1 MSGESGQLS
10 ELVRNILQDLSR
22 ILRAELRL
30 ARTELAEK
38 GVRAGTAV
46 GILSGAAVAGL
57 LAASCFVTTCI
68 AALCLVMP
76 LWLAAL
82 LMGILLTFFA
92 AGAFAIGRTRLSEI
106 DALPQRTA
114 QTLRDDVEWAK
125 HRIE

>member
-46 GILSGAAVAGL
+46 GIL
-57 LAASCFVTTCI
+57 
-68 AALCLVMP
+68 
-76 LWLAAL
+76 
-82 LMGILLTFFA
+82 
-92 AGAFAIGRTRLSEI
+92 R
-106 DALPQRTA
+106 
-114 QTLRDDVEWAK
+114 
-125 HRIE
+125 